1 MQDFFTWSNQKS
13 IILTFEAFKN
23 RCLVYSNQLKKNR
36 IRMLKS
42 LSILEKMH
50 PDNYWQLWRPD
61 NLHSICLVDF
71 TSSYVTKTA
80 GNLPIQPDKIKSYI
94 VQLSNIDDIR
104 FNPNTIVLKNE
115 LGEMWKLSWPC
126 VNRFH

>member
-23 RCLVYSNQLKKNR
+23 RCLVYSYQLKKNR

-50 PDNYWQLWRPD
+50 PDNT
-61 NLHSICLVDF
+61 NVF
-71 TSSYVTKTA
+71 A
-80 GNLPIQPDKIKSYI
+80 
-94 VQLSNIDDIR
+94 SNIIDNYDDQTTYIQYA
-104 FNPNTIVLKNE
+104 
-115 LGEMWKLSWPC
+115 
-126 VNRFH
+126 